1 MKAVLK
7 MKAVWIALAAAL
19 VVVLLVVANMTPP
32 VALAQATSTPTNT
45 PTSTNTPT
53 PTNTPTTTP
62 FPIARNA
69 SVGGTWLCRASSVDC
84 VQGRAGAKMHFYAS
98 NGVNTFTLDG
108 EAGAVRLSAPT
119 AIATTTPALI
129 VNSQGVSRLL
139 ELQKNLTPVAN
150 VDGSGI
156 ATFAGGLTV
165 SAGSVS
171 LPTGSIGIGAIANIS
186 RTVSIP
192 LLSFAEC
199 TTNAGAL
206 LSFTDGTDAHPHLAN
221 SSTDGLGYTLS
232 FDATGGS
239 VDTDYVCTQIPV
251 PQDYVDGGVVVVRAT
266 KGAETGANSELITC
280 QISVNGA
287 ALTAAGTIATS
298 GTASAA
304 YSCPP
309 TLTDVAAG
317 AALGITLR
325 ITSGGT
331 ADDAVNFQAVEFRY
345 TATE

>member
-1 MKAVLK
+1 MKHFQNLRILGAALLVALL
-7 MKAVWIALAAAL
+7 MVTLFGALA
-19 VVVLLVVANMTPP
+19 
-32 VALAQATSTPTNT
+32 NT
-45 PTSTNTPT
+45 P
-53 PTNTPTTTP
+53 
-62 FPIARNA
+62 
-69 SVGGTWLCRASSVDC
+69 
-84 VQGRAGAKMHFYAS
+84 
-98 NGVNTFTLDG
+98 
-108 EAGAVRLSAPT
+108 
-119 AIATTTPALI
+119 
-129 VNSQGVSRLL
+129 VSRA
-139 ELQKNLTPVAN
+139 QGPNTLTARILRVTNYAIIGTDLTVN
-150 VDGSGI
+150 DDATVGDDLTADTG
-156 ATFAGGLTV
+156 TFATGLTV
-165 SAGSVS
+165 SAGTVS
-171 LPTGSIGIGAIANIS
+171 LPTGSVGIGAIANIS

-239 VDTDYVCTQIPV
+239 VDTDYVCTQLPV
-251 PQDYVDGGVVVVRAT
+251 PQDYVDGGVIVIRAT

-287 ALTAAGTIATS
+287 ALTTAGTIATS

-309 TLTDVAAG
+309 TLTGVTAG
-317 AALGITLR
+317 VALGITLR

-331 ADDAVNFQAVEFRY
+331 ADDAVNFQAAEFRY